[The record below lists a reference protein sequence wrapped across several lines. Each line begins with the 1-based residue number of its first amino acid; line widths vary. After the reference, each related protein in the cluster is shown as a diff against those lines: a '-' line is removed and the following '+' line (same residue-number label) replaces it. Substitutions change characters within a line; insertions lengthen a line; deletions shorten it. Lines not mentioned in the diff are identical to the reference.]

1 MGTDVEELEKS
12 IRTIGLIA
20 PLVVSK
26 DKKILAGGRRYQA
39 LLNLGFT
46 EAPVMVV
53 DKDELERELISIDEN
68 LVRKNLNKVE
78 LEGNLRRAKEIYQAL
93 NPESEFTQ
101 ESEAEEDKKEVL
113 PAQKF
118 LDMVSEKTGFSAR
131 QIHQAID
138 RDEKASD
145 EIKEAR
151 RNGELAI
158 SHTNEIIKLD
168 KEHQTAAQQ
177 FIDAYQAF
185 NNNPEAHLNV
195 EVLPFELSGE
205 APLKDGTDVTFM
217 RLPSLD
223 KPISLQTLRATI
235 RNIYPVEDNG
245 FTYLSCEYLASN
257 RTFILNQQHP
267 HIATEPLPFNGN
279 DTRIFLDR
287 DSAIN
292 YAKKALETA
301 LSQLSGDTS
310 LIDNVDL

>member
-1 MGTDVEELEKS
+1 METMPLSELKVSNPYLRMGTDVEELEKS

-168 KEHQTAAQQ
+168 KEHQGR
-177 FIDAYQAF
+177 AYEHLRNRPVRDVKKFVKLAKARGF
-185 NNNPEAHLNV
+185 DEAV
-195 EVLPFELSGE
+195 ENTPTEPHAREFQEIEKLAKKLKKQFELLEMEG
-205 APLKDGTDVTFM
+205 
-217 RLPSLD
+217 
-223 KPISLQTLRATI
+223 IS
-235 RNIYPVEDNG
+235 
-245 FTYLSCEYLASN
+245 
-257 RTFILNQQHP
+257 
-267 HIATEPLPFNGN
+267 
-279 DTRIFLDR
+279 FLDLPEKTQKLMSEL
-287 DSAIN
+287 SANSSFIRPQ
-292 YAKKALETA
+292 T
-301 LSQLSGDTS
+301 TS
-310 LIDNVDL
+310 SELTSESFSTH

>member
-1 MGTDVEELEKS
+1 METMPLNELKVSNPYLRMGTDVEELEKS
-12 IRTIGLIA
+12 IRTVGLIA
-20 PLVVSK
+20 PLVISK

-93 NPESEFTQ
+93 NPEPETISEQ
-101 ESEAEEDKKEVL
+101 EAEAETPASVDKKEVL

-118 LDMVSEKTGFSAR
+118 LDMVSEKTGFSPR

-151 RNGELAI
+151 RNGELAL

-168 KEHQTAAQQ
+168 KKLQGRALEHLKHRPVREVKKFVKLAKTKGFDEAIEHTPAEPHAREFLEIEKLAKKLKRQFELLEMEGISFFDLPEKTQKLMNELSANSNFLRAQAPSQ
-177 FIDAYQAF
+177 NAG
-185 NNNPEAHLNV
+185 PEAFSTH
-195 EVLPFELSGE
+195 
-205 APLKDGTDVTFM
+205 
-217 RLPSLD
+217 
-223 KPISLQTLRATI
+223 
-235 RNIYPVEDNG
+235 
-245 FTYLSCEYLASN
+245 
-257 RTFILNQQHP
+257 
-267 HIATEPLPFNGN
+267 
-279 DTRIFLDR
+279 
-287 DSAIN
+287 
-292 YAKKALETA
+292 
-301 LSQLSGDTS
+301 
-310 LIDNVDL
+310 